1 MGANLPWPLTA
12 GEQVSLK
19 RFLTLLEGTADAA
32 FAVDAAG
39 RITGWNNAAVELF
52 GLTEAEAIGRS
63 CHKVLQC
70 SDDNGMVCAE
80 QCVIEGAAR
89 VNRPPVNFDLRLQT
103 KTGKI
108 WCNLSTLIASDQASG
123 ALNVIHLV
131 RPVEMRKRLEQAL
144 TEFIRTRVG
153 NDLNGARINPIPS
166 SIKIPLTAR
175 EVEVLRSL
183 AKGHRT
189 KAIADQLNISTAT
202 VNNHIKHI
210 LAKFDAHSRL
220 EVIRYAESIG
230 VI

>member
-1 MGANLPWPLTA
+1 
-12 GEQVSLK
+12 VSLK

-39 RITGWNNAAVELF
+39 RISGWNNAAVELF
-52 GLTEAEAIGRS
+52 GLTEAEAIGSS

-80 QCVIEGAAR
+80 QCVIECATR
-89 VNRPPVNFDLRLQT
+89 LNRPPVNFDLRLQT
-103 KTGKI
+103 RTGKI
-108 WCNLSTLIASDQASG
+108 WCNVSTLIASDQASG
-123 ALNVIHLV
+123 ALNAIHLV
-131 RPVEMRKRLEQAL
+131 RPVETRKRLEQAL
-144 TEFIRTRVG
+144 SEFIRTRTG
-153 NDLNGARINPIPS
+153 NHLNDAPITPIPP

-220 EVIRYAESIG
+220 EVIRHAESIG

>member
-89 VNRPPVNFDLRLQT
+89 VNRPPVNFDLRLKT

-220 EVIRYAESIG
+220 EVI
-230 VI
+230 

>member
-1 MGANLPWPLTA
+1 
-12 GEQVSLK
+12 VSLK

-39 RITGWNNAAVELF
+39 RISGWNNAAVELF
-52 GLTEAEAIGRS
+52 GLTEAEAIGSS
-63 CHKVLQC
+63 CHKLLQC
-70 SDDNGMVCAE
+70 SDDNGMVCGD
-80 QCVIEGAAR
+80 QCVIERAAR

-103 KTGKI
+103 RTGKI
-108 WCNLSTLIASDQASG
+108 WCNVSTLIASDQTSG
-123 ALNVIHLV
+123 ALNAIHLV
-131 RPVEMRKRLEQAL
+131 RPVETRKRLEQAL
-144 TEFIRTRVG
+144 SEFIRTSAR
-153 NDLNGARINPIPS
+153 NDLNGASMNPISPGV
-166 SIKIPLTAR
+166 KIPLTSR

-210 LAKFDAHSRL
+210 LVKFDAHSRL
-220 EVIRYAESIG
+220 EVIRHAESIG